1 VLCSAAPE
9 RVEEKAHREANSKW
23 HQVQV
28 GAKRRDGGCEEKWGG
43 TDFFRFG
50 RGGADADVCAQ
61 QEDDVDMDDSD
72 EELDRISA
80 EASKAPVSTQ
90 ILGAQPTIGSKVGEW
105 FVERSQYIPLRLT
118 YGERK
123 YLRLLEAALQVSEY
137 TDKIDTLGFG
147 LSKPK
152 RIVHQIRE
160 LCAILSGL
168 VLAADYKQGQELFTD
183 RDFQS
188 NADFYQTIFEL
199 GRRHKIMNPDK
210 MRTTYGKLIYLL
222 QVSSALHSL
231 RLYKHRFS

>member
-1 VLCSAAPE
+1 
-9 RVEEKAHREANSKW
+9 
-23 HQVQV
+23 
-28 GAKRRDGGCEEKWGG
+28 
-43 TDFFRFG
+43 
-50 RGGADADVCAQ
+50 
-61 QEDDVDMDDSD
+61 MDDSD
-72 EELDRISA
+72 EELERIVIKS
-80 EASKAPVSTQ
+80 ELPKPSVPIQ
-90 ILGAQPTIGSKVGEW
+90 LLGAQPAVGSKVGEW
-105 FVERSQYIPLRLT
+105 FIDRAQYIPLRLT

-123 YLRLLEAALQVSEY
+123 YLRLLDAALQVSEY
-137 TDKIDTLGFG
+137 TDKIDTIGYG

-188 NADFYQTIFEL
+188 NAEFYQQIFEL

-222 QVSSALHSL
+222 QVC
-231 RLYKHRFS
+231 F